1 MASVFA
7 QSPLLTGDLE
17 ADVAAVE
24 LPLDAK
30 IAETQEEVQ
39 GANEDQEET
48 QIGRDLD
55 ALRHAFALFDADGD
69 NKLTEDEVIAVLTR
83 KTGQGTELSEGEA
96 RDTWERWQA
105 LYDFYRDGKISYDEL
120 VKYNKKLR
128 DAEQAQ
134 EAFFLRAGGR
144 SGDLSVLRSSF
155 DLFDADGEGKL
166 TEDEVVAVLTRK
178 TGQGTELS
186 EEHARMTWER
196 WVAEFDMDKDG
207 KISFEELVVAEF

>member
-83 KTGQGTELSEGEA
+83 KTGQGTELSVEDA
-96 RDTWERWQA
+96 RATWRRWQA
-105 LYDFYRDGKISYDEL
+105 EFDRNNDGKISVSEL
-120 VKYNKKLR
+120 
-128 DAEQAQ
+128 A
-134 EAFFLRAGGR
+134 
-144 SGDLSVLRSSF
+144 
-155 DLFDADGEGKL
+155 
-166 TEDEVVAVLTRK
+166 VAAPSTVFT
-178 TGQGTELS
+178 
-186 EEHARMTWER
+186 M
-196 WVAEFDMDKDG
+196 
-207 KISFEELVVAEF
+207 